1 MFHFPNPANTL
12 VIDNTELL
20 RLFNGAKAEW
30 YEAVRQNAP
39 QQRLD
44 EIIRNARDN
53 LHTEVWRM
61 DRDMNSP
68 VFRDVANVPPHILQ
82 AEFDTNFERF
92 NPNVWHPEIGRFRD
106 RDEAPWY
113 RMHSRTTMD
122 RLNEH
127 GVDTRPVNRL
137 GFINRDYDI
146 VRIHDDG
153 LKQYLMSPD
162 NLRRIHEETIWKMT
176 LLNYLAGGRNT
187 HIPFN
192 LRSYPHHRE
201 RLIDQVMPWNLHDRV
216 GDLRVWYDRARHT
229 MDDDEDEDEDD
240 DEDDDDDDGD
250 GDDDEHPAD
259 VNEQRDDG
267 QPPEGFVQ
275 PADAD
280 GDPTDDE
287 GDDGYIVG
295 GSIPRAHMALQ
306 SLESRRAS
314 SIARQITFSRR

>member
-1 MFHFPNPANTL
+1 MTQTLNITMKYFLLYLLIMNFNSHFWSEPRDLTPKHILYNALGRNLLHRLRYAKRHPHEQKFRMFHFPNPANTL

-162 NLRRIHEETIWKMT
+162 NLRQIHEETIWKMT

-187 HIPFN
+187 HI
-192 LRSYPHHRE
+192 Y
-201 RLIDQVMPWNLHDRV
+201 RLICVHILI
-216 GDLRVWYDRARHT
+216 
-229 MDDDEDEDEDD
+229 
-240 DEDDDDDDGD
+240 
-250 GDDDEHPAD
+250 
-259 VNEQRDDG
+259 
-267 QPPEGFVQ
+267 
-275 PADAD
+275 
-280 GDPTDDE
+280 
-287 GDDGYIVG
+287 IVKD
-295 GSIPRAHMALQ
+295 
-306 SLESRRAS
+306 
-314 SIARQITFSRR
+314 